1 MRKLFKGGNTVN
13 EYWTKNCQNAPAM
26 CGRVVMF
33 PCSQINEFQSPP
45 HLLNYSCPHCCEW
58 TFPHH
63 DCANFWSLEAERE
76 GEHTVILE
84 FFNIKEY
91 ALFNFDFLSF

>member
-1 MRKLFKGGNTVN
+1 
-13 EYWTKNCQNAPAM
+13 
-26 CGRVVMF
+26 MF

-63 DCANFWSLEAERE
+63 DCANFWSLEAVKK
-76 GEHTVILE
+76 GENKTDKAFSRI
-84 FFNIKEY
+84 
-91 ALFNFDFLSF
+91 DFQYLASKAAKKFEK

>member
-13 EYWTKNCQNAPAM
+13 EYRTKNCQNAPAM

-76 GEHTVILE
+76 GENKTEKAFSCKGCAKKSYREL
-84 FFNIKEY
+84 K
-91 ALFNFDFLSF
+91 